1 MNKGDELSTP
11 TGRELMNAM
20 IAKMGIIESTIRANT
35 EQIGHISDLKEIL
48 QEVGKRAS
56 AEEKRLG
63 ELDERVGA
71 LDTSL
76 RQLTEKLSLPIDAVS
91 GLRADLEK
99 YVDFFRKP
107 HLKEVHYRHF
117 LGAPVLSLFACA
129 LIIVALVVL
138 LFQAR
143 GVRDEYIENDLQWR
157 YLELSPDIALQKILD
172 SAGKRYQAN
181 PEQFRKDVVDE
192 EQRLRR
198 LAEKQQVVEQ
208 TQEDI
213 RKLEGMKKPDR

>member
-1 MNKGDELSTP
+1 MTEKNELSTA
-11 TGRELMNAM
+11 TSRELMNAM
-20 IAKMGIIESTIRANT
+20 IAKMSNVESAIKANT
-35 EQIGHISDLKEIL
+35 EQVAQLPDLKEIL

-56 AEEKRLG
+56 AEEKRLEG
-63 ELDERVGA
+63 LDERVGA
-71 LDTSL
+71 LDTRL
-76 RQLTEKLSLPIDAVS
+76 KQLTEKLSLPIDAVS
-91 GLRADLEK
+91 RLRADLEK
-99 YVDFFRKP
+99 HVDFFRKP
-107 HLKEVHYRHF
+107 RVKEVHYRHF
-117 LGAPVLSLFACA
+117 LGAPVLALFGAG

-138 LFQAR
+138 LFQAK
-143 GVRDEYIENDLQWR
+143 GERDEYIENDLQWR
-157 YLELSPDIALQKILD
+157 WLELSPDIALQKILD